1 VSSPRDRTRL
11 FAGLA
16 ALVVVSLLCLSLVTA
31 RRSAERRIGVSMAP
45 AEGGIAISGVGAGRP
60 ADRAGVR
67 EGDVVLS
74 VDGAATP
81 NERAYDR
88 ASARFARD
96 RSALFVL
103 RRGGQ
108 TIELQVAPGTP
119 FEWRD
124 ALVNGIG
131 AVAYLALALLALYQ
145 ARGDLRARL
154 LFLFALA
161 VALELANPSSVI
173 GNPALATVTQAFF
186 YLLTGIQFG
195 IELHLASVIPQRRGF
210 TARWPWV
217 PKLYYI
223 VGLGVGCVVS
233 ATYVAERFGKAPFPW
248 STQAATDVM
257 LVWGLPVWAVLVT
270 ALLAAPAVRF
280 PEPQGRQQAALV
292 LAGVLPW
299 TAYVLASF
307 VLKLRDIPLPDWLQ
321 SLEPWVLIVYPIAVF
336 TAIFRYH
343 LFDMELVVRRS
354 LLYTA
359 LTGTIVALFYSA
371 LWVGGAVFGQIAEG
385 GHASVWVVSGVTL
398 LLGLL
403 FTPLHR
409 ALQNGIDRRFFPE
422 RYEMRQRL
430 IALAGELAALGKVPL
445 MGRRLVE
452 RLCEIFDLQ
461 GATLL
466 LADPRSRL
474 LVSVASRGGAA
485 EQPAEL
491 SLLLS
496 PDEPGIDLLLRA
508 RRPLPAE
515 RLTARSHALAARLHA
530 VNAELVVPLIS
541 QDALVGALLLG
552 GKNHPPREY
561 RAEELELLNLLAHHV
576 TVVFENA
583 RLFESATYE
592 GLTGL
597 LRREA
602 VLEVLDKELQR
613 AARYARPLTIGMA
626 DLDHFKQVND
636 QYGHLTGD
644 ALLKRVAQALAIG
657 LRSADSVGRYGGE
670 EFLLVLPE
678 TEIEGAIVVAEKV
691 RGLVESASVPLEG
704 AEGTASV
711 TVSIG
716 LASLRDLP
724 PGPRTAQ
731 DLLVAADRSLYRAKQ
746 TGRNRVEPSLVATG

>member
-1 VSSPRDRTRL
+1 MRELSSDRTRL
-11 FAGLA
+11 YAGLA
-16 ALVVVSLLCLSLVTA
+16 ALAVLSLLGLSVVSA
-31 RRSAERRIGVSMAP
+31 RRSADRRIGVSTQP
-45 AEGGIAISGVGAGRP
+45 GDGGIGIAGVAPGRP
-60 ADRAGVR
+60 ADRAGLR
-67 EGDVVLS
+67 EGDVLVS
-74 VDGAATP
+74 VDGAPTP
-81 NERAYDR
+81 DESAYDR
-88 ASARFARD
+88 ISARFAAGKTADFR
-96 RSALFVL
+96 V

-108 TIELQVAPGTP
+108 TLDLAVAPGTP

-124 ALVNGIG
+124 VMVNAIG
-131 AVAYLALALLALYQ
+131 AIAYLGLALLALYQ

-161 VALELANPSSVI
+161 VAFELANPTFVI
-173 GNPALATVTQAFF
+173 GNPPLAIATRAFF

-210 TARWPWV
+210 LTRWPWM
-217 PKLYYI
+217 PRLYYA
-223 VGLGVGCVVS
+223 VGLGTGCLVS
-233 ATYVAERFGKAPFPW
+233 ASFLAERLGRSPFPW
-248 STQAATDVM
+248 SSQAAIDAM
-257 LVWGLPVWAVLVT
+257 LFWGLPVWAILVT
-270 ALLAAPAVRF
+270 ALLAAPALTF

-299 TAYVLASF
+299 TAFVLVSF
-307 VLKLRDIPLPDWLQ
+307 VFGLREVALPAWL
-321 SLEPWVLIVYPIAVF
+321 SALEPWVLIVYPIAVF
-336 TAIFRYH
+336 IAIFRYH
-343 LFDMELVVRRS
+343 LFDIELVVRRS

-359 LTGTIVALFYSA
+359 LTGTLVALFCTA
-371 LWVGGAVFGQIAEG
+371 LWVGGALFGQIAEG
-385 GHASVWVVSGVTL
+385 GHASVWAVSGVTL

-403 FTPLHR
+403 FMPLHR

-445 MGRRLVE
+445 MGHRLVD
-452 RLCEIFDLQ
+452 RLCDIFGLQ

-466 LADPRSRL
+466 LADPRTRL
-474 LVSVASRGGAA
+474 LVSVASRGA
-485 EQPAEL
+485 EVPGEL

-496 PDEPGIDLLLRA
+496 PDEPGMDLLARS

-515 RLTARSHALAARLHA
+515 RLVARGHALALRLQA
-530 VNAELVVPLIS
+530 VHAELVVPLVS
-541 QDALVGALLLG
+541 QDSLIGALLLG
-552 GKNHPPREY
+552 GKVRPPREF
-561 RAEELELLNLLAHHV
+561 RAEELELLNLLAHHAA
-576 TVVFENA
+576 VVFENA

-602 VLEVLDKELQR
+602 VLEVLEKELQR
-613 AARYARPLTIGMA
+613 AARYGRPLTIGMA

-636 QYGHLTGD
+636 RHGHLTGD
-644 ALLKRVAQALAIG
+644 ALLQRVAQALAHG

-678 TEIEGAIVVAEKV
+678 TEIEGAVVVAEKV
-691 RGLVESASVPLEG
+691 RSLVEGASVPLEDGG
-704 AEGTASV
+704 AAGV

-716 LASLRDLP
+716 LASLRDLG

-731 DLLVAADRSLYRAKQ
+731 DLLAAADRSLYRAKQ
-746 TGRNRVEPSLVATG
+746 TGRNRVEPSRVAAG

>member
-1 VSSPRDRTRL
+1 MFAPTDRTRL
-11 FAGLA
+11 YAGVA

-31 RRSAERRIGVSMAP
+31 RRSAGRRIGVSMAP
-45 AEGGIAISGVGAGRP
+45 AEGGIGISGVSPGRP
-60 ADRAGVR
+60 ADLAGLR
-67 EGDVVLS
+67 EGDVLLA

-81 NERAYDR
+81 NEEAYDR
-88 ASARFARD
+88 ASARFESGK
-96 RSALFVL
+96 RSLFVV

-108 TIELQVAPGTP
+108 PVELQVAPGTP

-124 ALVNGIG
+124 AFVNGVG
-131 AVAYLALALLALYQ
+131 AIAYLALALLALYQ

-161 VALELANPSSVI
+161 VALELASPSSVI
-173 GNPALATVTQAFF
+173 GNPALGTVTQAFF

-210 TARWPWV
+210 LARWPWMPRV
-217 PKLYYI
+217 YYA
-223 VGLGVGCVVS
+223 VGLGVGIAVS
-233 ATYVAERFGKAPFPW
+233 ATYIAERFGKTPFPW
-248 STQAATDVM
+248 TTAAASELM
-257 LVWGLPVWAVLVT
+257 LFWGLPVWAILVT
-270 ALLAAPAVRF
+270 SLLAAPALF
-280 PEPQGRQQAALV
+280 YPEPQGRQQAALV

-299 TAYVLASF
+299 TAYVLVSF
-307 VLKLRDIPLPDWLQ
+307 VFGLREIPLPAWLQ
-321 SLEPWVLIVYPIAVF
+321 ELEPWVLIVYPIAVF
-336 TAIFRYH
+336 IAIFRYH

-409 ALQNGIDRRFFPE
+409 ALQSGIDRRFFPE

-430 IALAGELAALGKVPL
+430 IALSGELAALGKVPL
-445 MGRRLVE
+445 MGRRLVD
-452 RLCEIFDLQ
+452 RLCEIFDLE

-466 LADPRSRL
+466 VADPRTRL
-474 LVSVASRGGAA
+474 LVSVASRGSSA
-485 EQPAEL
+485 EEPPEL

-496 PDEPGIDLLLRA
+496 PDEPGMELLLRA
-508 RRPLPAE
+508 RRPVTAE
-515 RLTARSHALAARLHA
+515 RLTARSHALAPRLHA
-530 VNAELVVPLIS
+530 VNAELVVPLVS
-541 QDALVGALLLG
+541 QESLVGALLLG
-552 GKNHPPREY
+552 GKRHPPREF
-561 RAEELELLNLLAHHV
+561 RAEELELLNMLAHHV

-613 AARYARPLTIGMA
+613 AARYGRPLTIGMA

-636 QYGHLTGD
+636 HHGHLTGD
-644 ALLKRVAQALAIG
+644 ALLKRVAQALSSG

-670 EFLLVLPE
+670 EFLFVLPE
-678 TEIEGAIVVAEKV
+678 TEIEGAAVVAEKI
-691 RGLVESASVPLEG
+691 RGLVESASVPVEAG
-704 AEGTASV
+704 DGSASV

-716 LASLRDLP
+716 LASLRDL
-724 PGPRTAQ
+724 GPAPRSAQ
-731 DLLVAADRSLYRAKQ
+731 DLLAAADRSLYRAKQ